1 MKDIIIPFHLPHCDH
16 EEPSTTMVMVL
27 ANLNREWD
35 TRVATRM
42 ETKAA
47 KKLMPPHLK
56 KTPQIVSDGLDNLD
70 DAKPLV

>member
-1 MKDIIIPFHLPHCDH
+1 MEEKVKDIIIPFHLPHCDH
-16 EEPSTTMVMVL
+16 EEASTTMVMVL

-47 KKLMPPHLK
+47 KKLMPPHL
-56 KTPQIVSDGLDNLD
+56 
-70 DAKPLV
+70 